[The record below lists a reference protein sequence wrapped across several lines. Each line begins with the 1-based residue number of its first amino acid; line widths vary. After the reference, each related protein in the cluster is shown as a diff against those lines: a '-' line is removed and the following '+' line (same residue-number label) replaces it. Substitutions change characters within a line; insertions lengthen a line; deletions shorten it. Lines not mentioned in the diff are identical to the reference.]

1 MINDPYKLLGVS
13 KDTPF
18 IEIKAAYRALA
29 KKFHPDTGGDNKKIL
44 AINAAWETI
53 RNNDSQVKNASGVK
67 RNRAATDNYQTPVN
81 KGSGKDEEISLWL
94 KVVYIPI
101 DRLMGEVINP
111 FSRKLKDLSADPYD
125 ELLMA
130 CFCEYIEKSK
140 KKLTK
145 AKDIYQSMTTPL
157 EVNHFSL
164 SLYQC
169 FSELQDGINE
179 LERYTAGYVE
189 SYLHDGNEML
199 RKAKKKRLLLKKD
212 KINF

>member
-18 IEIKAAYRALA
+18 NEIKAAYRALA
-29 KKFHPDTGGDNKKIL
+29 KKFHPDTGGDSKKIL

-53 RNNDSQVKNASGVK
+53 RDNENKAKNALGPK
-67 RNRAATDNYQTPVN
+67 RNREYTVNYQTPVK

-94 KVVYIPI
+94 KFVYIPI

-125 ELLMA
+125 DLLMG

-145 AKDIYQSMTTPL
+145 ARDIYQSMTTPL
-157 EVNHFSL
+157 EANHFSL

-212 KINF
+212 NLNV

>member
-18 IEIKAAYRALA
+18 NEIKAAYRALA
-29 KKFHPDTGGDNKKIL
+29 KKFHPDTGGDNKKII

-53 RNNDSQVKNASGVK
+53 RNNDNQIKNAPGPK
-67 RNRAATDNYQTPVN
+67 RNRAAAVNYQTPVK
-81 KGSGKDEEISLWL
+81 KGSGKDEEISLWV

-111 FSRKLKDLSADPYD
+111 FPRKLKELSADPYD
-125 ELLMA
+125 DLLMA
-130 CFCEYIEKSK
+130 GFCEYIEKSK
-140 KKLTK
+140 KRLTK
-145 AKDIYQSMTTPL
+145 AKDLYQSLTTPL
-157 EVNHFSL
+157 EAKHFSL
-164 SLYQC
+164 NLYQC
-169 FSELQDGINE
+169 FSELEDGINE

-189 SYLHDGNEML
+189 SYLHDGHEML

-212 KINF
+212 KISF

>member
-29 KKFHPDTGGDNKKIL
+29 KKFHPDTGGDSKKIL

-53 RNNDSQVKNASGVK
+53 RDTENQARDTLGPK
-67 RNRAATDNYQTPVN
+67 RSREYTVNYQTPVK

-94 KVVYIPI
+94 KFVYIPI

-125 ELLMA
+125 DLLMGY
-130 CFCEYIEKSK
+130 FCEYIEKSK

-145 AKDIYQSMTTPL
+145 ARDIYQSMTTPL
-157 EVNHFSL
+157 EAKHFSL

-189 SYLHDGNEML
+189 SYLHDGHEML

-212 KINF
+212 KISF

>member
-29 KKFHPDTGGDNKKIL
+29 KKFHPDTGGDSKKIL

-53 RNNDSQVKNASGVK
+53 RDTENQVRNALGPK
-67 RNRAATDNYQTPVN
+67 RSREATVNYQTPVK
-81 KGSGKDEEISLWL
+81 KGSGKDEEISLWV

-111 FSRKLKDLSADPYD
+111 FPRQLKELSADPYD
-125 ELLMA
+125 DLLMA
-130 CFCEYIEKSK
+130 GFCEYIEKSK
-140 KKLTK
+140 KRLTK
-145 AKDIYQSMTTPL
+145 AKDIYQSLTTPL
-157 EVNHFSL
+157 DAKHFSL

-169 FSELQDGINE
+169 FSELQDVINE
-179 LERYTAGYVE
+179 LERYTAVYVE

-199 RKAKKKRLLLKKD
+199 RKAKKKRLHLKKD

>member
-13 KDTPF
+13 QETPF
-18 IEIKAAYRALA
+18 NEIKAAYRTLA
-29 KKFHPDTGGDNKKIL
+29 KRFHPDTGGDNKKIL

-53 RNNDSQVKNASGVK
+53 RNTESQVKNAQIPKKTREYSV
-67 RNRAATDNYQTPVN
+67 NYQTPAR
-81 KGSGKDEEISLWL
+81 KGSEKDEEISLWL

-111 FSRKLKDLSADPYD
+111 FPRKLKELSADPYD
-125 ELLMA
+125 DLLMA
-130 CFCEYIEKSK
+130 GFCEYIEKSK
-140 KKLTK
+140 KRLTK
-145 AKDIYQSMTTPL
+145 AKDLYQSLTTPL
-157 EVNHFSL
+157 EAKHFSL

-189 SYLHDGNEML
+189 SYLHDGHEML

-212 KINF
+212 KISF

>member
-18 IEIKAAYRALA
+18 IEVKAAYRELA
-29 KKFHPDTGGDNKKIL
+29 KKFHPDTGGDSKKIL

-53 RNNDSQVKNASGVK
+53 RDTENQVRNALGPK
-67 RNRAATDNYQTPVN
+67 RNRQYTVNYQTPV
-81 KGSGKDEEISLWL
+81 KKSSGKDEEIYLWL

-111 FSRKLKDLSADPYD
+111 FQRKLKDLSADPYD
-125 ELLMA
+125 DLLMA
-130 CFCEYIEKSK
+130 GFCEYIEKSNK
-140 KKLTK
+140 RLTK
-145 AKDIYQSMTTPL
+145 AKDIYQSMSTPL
-157 EVNHFSL
+157 EAKYLSL

-169 FSELQDGINE
+169 FSELQDGMNE
-179 LERYTAGYVE
+179 WERYTAGYVE

>member
-18 IEIKAAYRALA
+18 NEIKAAYRALA

-53 RNNDSQVKNASGVK
+53 RNNDNQIKKAPGPK
-67 RNRAATDNYQTPVN
+67 RNRESTLSYPTKVK
-81 KGSGKDEEISLWL
+81 KGSGKDEEISLWV

-111 FSRKLKDLSADPYD
+111 FPRKLKELSADPYD
-125 ELLMA
+125 DLLMA
-130 CFCEYIEKSK
+130 AFCEYIEKSK
-140 KKLTK
+140 KRLTK
-145 AKDIYQSMTTPL
+145 AKDLYQSLTTPL
-157 EVNHFSL
+157 EAKHFSL

-189 SYLHDGNEML
+189 SYLHDGHEML

-212 KINF
+212 KISF